1 MDIKEKNQG
10 GHPYKTQAS
19 NLKNRD
25 GGYELPA
32 IFLINLP
39 DNTEHLLL
47 MKTVHTVK
55 SYKTGKS
62 EPLRQRNGRTST
74 TMEIWREGKK
84 NRIAFQ
90 GFVFVP
96 CC

>member
-32 IFLINLP
+32 IFLINSP

-62 EPLRQRNGRTST
+62 EPLRQRKQKNEHYNGNLER
-74 TMEIWREGKK
+74 R
-84 NRIAFQ
+84 
-90 GFVFVP
+90 
-96 CC
+96 